1 MHPHILIVGDS
12 ITLGAAEVRGNQVA
26 RTVAPTY
33 VDHLRDHLPHASF
46 RVDAAVLRT
55 TAGLHPH
62 VVSLLE
68 SRRPDI
74 LLLMLG
80 GNDADIDWRRF
91 VLSEGRTVRNN
102 VPVERFLANLS
113 SLAAAGSAV
122 EAQVILV
129 DVPNHNLALRA
140 RWMSEMI
147 GRDVTELIERS
158 GGQAES
164 DRHLAQYNQGIRSLT
179 VQCDAVLAPWAQA
192 IETIAPEHRFGPDYT
207 HPGERAHRV
216 IAQALLPAIARAA
229 GRGSHRRLLVAG

>member
-12 ITLGAAEVRGNQVA
+12 ITLGAVEVRGSQVA
-26 RTVAPTY
+26 RTIVPTY
-33 VDHLRDHLPHASF
+33 VDHLRDHLPNATF
-46 RVDAAVLRT
+46 RIDAALLRT

-91 VLSEGRTVRNN
+91 VLSEGRTIRNN

-122 EAQVILV
+122 GAQVILV
-129 DVPNHNLALRA
+129 DVPNHDLALRG

-147 GRDVTELIERS
+147 GRDITGLIERS

-164 DRHLAQYNQGIRSLT
+164 DRHLAQYNEGIRNLA
-179 VQCDAVLAPWAQA
+179 VQCDAILAPWAEA
-192 IETIAPEHRFGPDYT
+192 IEAMAPEHRFGPDYT
-207 HPGERAHRV
+207 HPGEQAHRV
-216 IAQALLPAIARAA
+216 IAQALLPAIVQAA
-229 GRGSHRRLLVAG
+229 GRGSHQRLLVAG